1 MADETK
7 VVTGKVRLSYV
18 HLNEPHSGFP
28 NQEPKFSTVILVP
41 KDDETTVNKI
51 LRAQQAALKE
61 GEAGKFG
68 GKAPK
73 NWKNTFRDGDEE
85 GDLERNPEYAGHY
98 FMTVSN
104 FQKPG
109 LVDKD
114 VNPILDPTEVY
125 SGCYARVSM
134 NAFPFNSNGA
144 KGVSFGLRHVQKLAD
159 GEPLGSFSRA
169 EDDFEPIEVDEDADE
184 LESIL

>member
-18 HLNEPHSGFP
+18 HLHEPHASFE
-28 NQEPKFSTVILVP
+28 NQEPKYSTVILVP
-41 KDDETTVNKI
+41 KDDETTVSKI
-51 LRAQQAALKE
+51 LRAQQAALAQ
-61 GEAGKFG
+61 GEQGKFG

-73 NWKNTFRDGDEE
+73 NWKNTFRDGDDEA
-85 GDLERNPEYAGHY
+85 DLERNPEYEGHY

-114 VNPILDPTEVY
+114 VNPILDPSEVY

-134 NAFPFNSNGA
+134 NAFPFNANGT

-169 EDDFEPIEVDEDADE
+169 EDDFDPIDFDDEEDE
-184 LESIL
+184 LESLL